1 MPPPPTAAAG
11 SPLLLGRLSSPS
23 LAGSFQGEW
32 IWPRSMAEYK
42 DILKPIFL
50 HPQL

>member
-1 MPPPPTAAAG
+1 MPPALLLG

-23 LAGSFQGEW
+23 LAGSCQGEW
-32 IWPRSMAEYK
+32 IWPRTMAEYK

-50 HPQL
+50 HL